1 MSLGAYFN
9 KLFYKS
15 NIIILGSK
23 MGVGKGGVQLKAQTK
38 RKIVSE
44 WYSVPLRHCFLDGPH
59 TLPLQNARAFFLSY
73 STHALAEMGQCLVL
87 SKISNGLT
95 EV

>member
-1 MSLGAYFN
+1 
-9 KLFYKS
+9 
-15 NIIILGSK
+15 

-59 TLPLQNARAFFLSY
+59 TLTFTKCTRIFPILFYTRASRNGPMPSAIKNKQWAYRVIVLTGHGPLELQFKL
-73 STHALAEMGQCLVL
+73 
-87 SKISNGLT
+87 
-95 EV
+95 